1 MQFSLHFYVPYHFF
15 CAFFLSPVHLYVALL
30 CCIWPRVHF
39 KFQGEWITTSIT
51 TFLKNK
57 NIADKKK
64 SSLCLFLC
72 CDRVF
77 YCSLTWTWTCFSA
90 NCLQVPSYSI
100 DCYFHLLSYTLSCKP
115 YMSLSRWYSHR
126 RWPGIQTLCAHT
138 KWACSAAAAPGF
150 TLLILRL
157 NRHRSEATLRNTHT
171 ACLHCKHVQ
180 EPPSLTNLELRPCC
194 LLWLSRLPHIWQDY
208 PRNMTSVCMW
218 ATLWSIISSFVKRQH
233 SRKEAH
239 FTLQK
244 RCFEPLS
251 FRKNGGCPLD
261 YESMSKC
268 WNT

>member
-1 MQFSLHFYVPYHFF
+1 MPYHFF

-39 KFQGEWITTSIT
+39 KFQGEWRTTSIT

-57 NIADKKK
+57 NIADKK
-64 SSLCLFLC
+64 SPLSVSFCVVIGYFTVPLLELGLAFPLIAFRSLAIALTAIFT
-72 CDRVF
+72 
-77 YCSLTWTWTCFSA
+77 CSAIHLAVNHTCHYLA
-90 NCLQVPSYSI
+90 GTATEGDPEY
-100 DCYFHLLSYTLSCKP
+100 
-115 YMSLSRWYSHR
+115 R
-126 RWPGIQTLCAHT
+126 TLCAHT

-157 NRHRSEATLRNTHT
+157 NRHRSEATFRNTHT
-171 ACLHCKHVQ
+171 ACIHCKHVQ

-194 LLWLSRLPHIWQDY
+194 LLWLSRLPHIWQNY

-218 ATLWSIISSFVKRQH
+218 GTLRSIISSFVKRQH

-251 FRKNGGCPLD
+251 FGKNGGCPLD

-268 WNT
+268 WNM